1 MPEIPL
7 LVADTCFAEADE
19 ETPVVGVLSPGAL
32 GDKAITME
40 APDMVKGLIGL
51 V

>member
-7 LVADTCFAEADE
+7 LVADTSFAEADE
-19 ETPVVGVLSPGAL
+19 EAAVMGELSAGSL
-32 GDKAITME
+32 GDEAIIME